1 MAPKDFS
8 PWALLIF
15 ALPIGVVIYFRQ
27 RWFSESFPPGWS
39 PSPHLYFFL
48 VL

>member
-1 MAPKDFS
+1 MTLKDFS
-8 PWALLIF
+8 PWALLIS
-15 ALPIGVVIYFRQ
+15 ALPIGVVSYFRR
-27 RWFSESFPPGWS
+27 RWFLEPFPPGWS